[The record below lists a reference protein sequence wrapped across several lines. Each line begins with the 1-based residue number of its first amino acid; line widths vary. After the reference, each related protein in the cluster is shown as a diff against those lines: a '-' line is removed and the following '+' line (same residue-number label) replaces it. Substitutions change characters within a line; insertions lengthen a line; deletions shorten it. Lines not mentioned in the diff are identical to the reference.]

1 MQAAL
6 LLPVLALLPFAGS
19 LLVLASPNA
28 QRMRAVSLAAAV
40 AVSATALVL
49 AAAPAVFV
57 GEVIGWRIDWM
68 PQLGLAFGLRMDGLA
83 WLFAL
88 LISGIGMLIVL
99 YAAYYLDPD
108 DPAARFFGFLLLFM
122 GAMLGVVL
130 ADNLLLLV
138 VFWELTSLS
147 SFLLIGYW
155 SHRAD
160 ARQGARM
167 ALTIT
172 GAGGLAL
179 LGGALLLGEIVGSY
193 ELEAVLASGDLIRA
207 HPLYPVALALVLAGA
222 FTKSAQFPFHFW
234 LPHAMAAPTPVSA
247 YLHSATMVKA
257 GVFLLAR
264 LYPALGGTELWFWTV
279 APVGLATL
287 LVGAYIA
294 IFQHDLKG
302 LLAYSTISHLGLITL
317 LFGIDTRLAVVA
329 GVFHILNHA
338 TFKASLFMAA
348 GIIDHE
354 TGTRDMRKLA
364 GLWKYMPITAV
375 LGMVAAGA
383 MAGVPLLNG
392 FLSKEMF
399 FTEAVG
405 GHGNAVMDLLL
416 PLGALLAG
424 VFSVAYSA
432 RFIHD
437 VFFHGVPKG
446 LPRKPHEPPR
456 FMRLPVEVLVVL
468 CVLVGILPALTIGPV
483 LAVGAQA
490 ALFGGPYAPLPAY
503 KLAIW
508 HGFNLPLA
516 MSMVAT
522 AGGVLLYFALQ
533 RRANLHELVKLPGW
547 IASGG
552 REAFHLF
559 TAFKLGTAR
568 LLTDTLE
575 SGSLQRY
582 LFLLVVV
589 ALLAGLAPYLGGE
602 AGMPAASAA
611 ATPLNFSVVAVW
623 TIGVA
628 AALGTAAVYR
638 RRLLA
643 LLLLG
648 AVGLVVSLTFVYF
661 SAPDLALTQLL
672 VEMVTII
679 LMMLALYWLPAG
691 SPPEP
696 GRGRQLRDLLL
707 AGGAG
712 AGVAMLSYALL
723 TSPFDSI
730 SPYFLRTAV
739 AEGGGANVVNVI
751 LVDYRG
757 YDTMGEITVLG
768 IAGVVI
774 YALLAGFVPPRR
786 PRAASTE
793 PRSRFLPLIARLLLP
808 LAVLVS
814 LYLFLRGHNEPGG
827 GFIAGLVLALALIL
841 QYVANGQAWVEQRLH
856 TDFRTWIGAGL
867 LIAGGAGIGSW
878 LLGAPF
884 LTSTYAYWT
893 LPLLGAVPLASAVV
907 FDLGVYL
914 TVVGATML
922 ALASIGRLTP
932 PSGEARR

>member
-1 MQAAL
+1 MRAAL
-6 LLPVLALLPFAGS
+6 LLPVLALLPFAGAA
-19 LLVLASPNA
+19 LVLWSPNA

-40 AVSATALVL
+40 AVAATALVL
-49 AAAPAVFV
+49 AAAPAVFI
-57 GEVIGWRIDWM
+57 GEVIRWQVDWV

-155 SHRAD
+155 SHRSD

-179 LGGALLLGEIVGSY
+179 LGGALLLGHIVGSFD
-193 ELEAVLASGDLIRA
+193 LETVLASGDLIRA
-207 HPLYPVALALVLAGA
+207 DPLYPAALLLVLAGA

-264 LYPALGGTELWFWTV
+264 MYPALGGTDLWFWTV

-287 LVGAYIA
+287 LVGAYVA

-302 LLAYSTISHLGLITL
+302 LLAYSTISHLGLVTL

-354 TGTRDMRKLA
+354 AGSRDMRKLN
-364 GLWKYMPITAV
+364 GLWKYMPVTAA
-375 LGMVAAGA
+375 LGTVAAGA

-405 GHGNAVMDLLL
+405 GHDSALMNVLL
-416 PLGALLAG
+416 PVGAVVAG
-424 VFSVAYSA
+424 IFSVAYSV

-437 VFFHGVPKG
+437 VFFNGEPVG
-446 LPRKPHEPPR
+446 LPKTPHEPPR
-456 FMRLPVEVLVVL
+456 FMRLPVEVLVLL
-468 CVLVGILPALTIGPV
+468 CVLVGLFPALVIGPL

-516 MSMVAT
+516 MSMAAT
-522 AGGVLLYFALQ
+522 AGGVLLYFGLQ
-533 RRANLHELVKLPGW
+533 RRVNLHRLVRLPGW
-547 IASGG
+547 IRSGG
-552 REAFHLF
+552 REAFDFF
-559 TAFKLGTAR
+559 TTTKLNAAR
-568 LLTDTLE
+568 GVTDALE
-575 SGSLQRY
+575 NGSLQRY
-582 LFLLVVV
+582 LFLLVAV
-589 ALLAGLAPYLGGE
+589 ALLAGLVPHLGSGSG
-602 AGMPAASAA
+602 ATAAPAAG
-611 ATPLNFSVVAVW
+611 TPLTFSVLVVW
-623 TIGVA
+623 LIGVA
-628 AALGTAAVYR
+628 AAVGTTLAYR

-648 AVGLVVSLTFVYF
+648 AVGLAVSLAFVYL

-679 LMMLALYWLPAG
+679 LMMLALYWLPAE
-691 SPPEP
+691 SPRE
-696 GRGRQLRDLLL
+696 RGRARRARDLLL
-707 AGGAG
+707 SLGAG
-712 AGVAMLSYALL
+712 AGVAALSYSLL
-723 TSPFDSI
+723 TSGFDSI

-774 YALLAGFVPPRR
+774 YALLAGFVPARR
-786 PRAASTE
+786 PRPPSAE
-793 PRSRFLPLIARLLLP
+793 PRSQFLPLVARLLLP
-808 LAVLVS
+808 MAVLVS
-814 LYLFLRGHNEPGG
+814 LYLFLRGHNAPGG

-841 QYVANGQAWVEQRLH
+841 QYVANGRAWVEQRLR
-856 TDFRTWIGAGL
+856 TDFRVWIGAGL
-867 LIAGGAGIGSW
+867 LIAGAAGAGSW
-878 LLGAPF
+878 LFGAPF

-893 LPLLGAVPLASAVV
+893 APLLGALPLASAVV

-922 ALASIGRLTP
+922 ALVSIGRLEAA
-932 PSGEARR
+932 GEEAGR

>member
-19 LLVLASPNA
+19 LLALSSPNA
-28 QRMRAVSLAAAV
+28 QRGRAVSLAAAV
-40 AVSATALVL
+40 AVAATALVL
-49 AAAPAVFV
+49 AAAPVVFA
-57 GEVIGWRIDWM
+57 GEVVRWRIDWL
-68 PQLGLAFGLRMDGLA
+68 PQLGLAFGFRMDGLA

-99 YAAYYLDPD
+99 YAAYYLDPA
-108 DPAARFFGFLLLFM
+108 DPPARFFGFLLLFM

-155 SHRAD
+155 SHSAD

-179 LGGALLLGEIVGSY
+179 LGGVLLLGRIVGSFD
-193 ELEAVLASGDLIRA
+193 LETVLASGDLIRA
-207 HPLYPVALALVLAGA
+207 DPLYPLALALVLAGA

-264 LYPALGGTELWFWTV
+264 MYPALGGSELWFWSV

-354 TGTRDMRKLA
+354 AGTRDMRRLA
-364 GLWKYMPITAV
+364 GLRKAMPITAV
-375 LGMVAAGA
+375 LGMVAAGS

-405 GHGNAVMDLLL
+405 GHGNTLMRVLL
-416 PLGALLAG
+416 PLGAVVAG
-424 VFSVAYSA
+424 IFSVAYSV

-437 VFFHGVPKG
+437 VFFHGEPKG
-446 LPRKPHEPPR
+446 LPKQPHEPPR
-456 FMRLPVEVLVVL
+456 FMRLPVEVLVAL
-468 CVLVGILPALTIGPV
+468 CVLVGLFPALVVGPL

-516 MSMVAT
+516 MSIVAT
-522 AGGVLLYFALQ
+522 VGGVLLYFGLQ
-533 RRANLHELVKLPGW
+533 RRVDLHQVVKLPGW
-547 IASGG
+547 IRSGG
-552 REAFHLF
+552 REAFALV
-559 TAFKLGTAR
+559 TELKLAMAR
-568 LLTDTLE
+568 LVTGTLE
-575 SGSLQRY
+575 TGSLQRY
-582 LFLLVVV
+582 LFLLVAV
-589 ALLAGLAPYLGGE
+589 ALLAGVAPQLAGADATGAP
-602 AGMPAASAA
+602 PAAG
-611 ATPLNFSVVAVW
+611 TPLNFSVLAVW
-623 TIGVA
+623 LIGVA
-628 AALGTAAVYR
+628 AAVGTTLVYR
-638 RRLLA
+638 QRLLA

-679 LMMLALYWLPAG
+679 LMMLALYWLPAE

-696 GRGRQLRDLLL
+696 GRARQLRDLLL
-707 AGGAG
+707 SVGAG
-712 AGVAMLSYALL
+712 AGVAALSYALL
-723 TSPFDSI
+723 TRGFDSI
-730 SPYFLRTAV
+730 SPYFLRTSLP
-739 AEGGGANVVNVI
+739 EGGGANVVNVI

-774 YALLAGFVPPRR
+774 YALLAGFVPARR
-786 PRAASTE
+786 PRPPSAE
-793 PRSRFLPLIARLLLP
+793 PRSQFLPLIARLLLP

-814 LYLFLRGHNEPGG
+814 LYLFLRGHNAPGG

-841 QYVANGQAWVEQRLH
+841 QYVANGRTWVEQRLR
-856 TDFRTWIGAGL
+856 TDFRAWIGAGL

-893 LPLLGAVPLASAVV
+893 VPVLGAVPLASAVV

-914 TVVGATML
+914 TVVGATMI
-922 ALASIGRLTP
+922 ALESIGRI
-932 PSGEARR
+932 SAAGEAGR